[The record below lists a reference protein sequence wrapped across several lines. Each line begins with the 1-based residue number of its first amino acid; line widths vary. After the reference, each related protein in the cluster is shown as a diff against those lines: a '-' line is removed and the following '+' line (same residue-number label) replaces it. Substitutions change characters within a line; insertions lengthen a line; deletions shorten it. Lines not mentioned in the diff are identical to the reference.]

1 MSDEPRISPVDPD
14 TAEGALKEI
23 VDGNRSRWGKP
34 LLPYLLY
41 ARSPAVFTGTM
52 AMWRR
57 VGSRRRENGQ
67 RQGENQSRNPHG
79 GGPEPPHRRFLRRP
93 AAGT

>member
-1 MSDEPRISPVDPD
+1 MSDEPRISPVDAD

-41 ARSPAVFTGTM
+41 ARSPAILQGTM
-52 AMWRR
+52 AMWAAVWSFVKIDAQLKSLVNRR
-57 VGSRRRENGQ
+57 VAWWNGC
-67 RQGENQSRNPHG
+67 P
-79 GGPEPPHRRFLRRP
+79 F
-93 AAGT
+93 